1 MGNCASEPKTNDSA
15 IPTPVPI
22 KEEESVAQP
31 DYDRDEKVNYK
42 EADGDK
48 QPSLEALLKEVCI

>member
-15 IPTPVPI
+15 VPTPVPI
-22 KEEESVAQP
+22 SEESVAQP
-31 DYDRDEKVNYK
+31 DYEKVNYE
-42 EADGDK
+42 EADADK

>member
-1 MGNCASEPKTNDSA
+1 MGNCASEPKTIDSA

-22 KEEESVAQP
+22 KEESVAQP
-31 DYDRDEKVNYK
+31 DYDHDEKVNYE